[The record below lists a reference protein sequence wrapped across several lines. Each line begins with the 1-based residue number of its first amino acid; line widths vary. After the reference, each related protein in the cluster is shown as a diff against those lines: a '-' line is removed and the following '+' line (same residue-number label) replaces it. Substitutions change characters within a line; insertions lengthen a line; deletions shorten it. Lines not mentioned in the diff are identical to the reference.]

1 MPAHAPHRQDA
12 RTLRTEAPPW
22 RGGRLARARRGF
34 GLLEV
39 LVVMVLVMVASA
51 TLWPPLRDALEMRRL
66 KAASSHWSA
75 LIQSARHW
83 AFTLNRPVRLEFQA
97 GTAPCLVLHTGARGA
112 CSGCAGSP
120 CSSGAQRLGTTPPLP
135 HALAA
140 SASSTSLVWSPT
152 DRTVTPT
159 GTLRLELPDGR
170 ALHHVVN
177 LVGRLRVCSPGG
189 MVQGVS
195 TC

>member
-1 MPAHAPHRQDA
+1 MQATAPYRHDAH
-12 RTLRTEAPPW
+12 TLGAQ
-22 RGGRLARARRGF
+22 RGF

-39 LVVMVLVMVASA
+39 LVVMAVVVAA
-51 TLWPPLRDALEMRRL
+51 TAVLWPNLRDALDMRRL

-83 AFTLNRPVRLEFQA
+83 AFTLNRPVRLEFQGGA
-97 GTAPCLVLHTGARGA
+97 APCLVLHTGARGA
-112 CSGCAGSP
+112 CSGCGTSP

-135 HALAA
+135 YALTA
-140 SASSTSLVWSPT
+140 SASSASLVWSPT

-177 LVGRLRVCSPGG
+177 LVGRMRVCSPAGT
-189 MVQGVS
+189 VKGVA

>member
-1 MPAHAPHRQDA
+1 MCIRNSRLGEGCGSSAAYSAGMPAQAPHRQDT
-12 RTLRTEAPPW
+12 RNLMTEAPPW

-112 CSGCAGSP
+112 CSGCVGSP

-135 HALAA
+135 HSLAA
-140 SASSTSLVWSPT
+140 PARRTSMVWDPT
-152 DRTVTPT
+152 APTVTPT
-159 GTLRLELPDGR
+159 RTPRL
-170 ALHHVVN
+170 
-177 LVGRLRVCSPGG
+177 
-189 MVQGVS
+189 
-195 TC
+195 